1 MRPIVDSLNS
11 TRYFLR
17 MRFRETKRTFVA
29 PLATF
34 ICVAACSSPAPN
46 TKSVSAII
54 GGSGGALTSSDG
66 MVTLTVPAGALS
78 SNVTIIIGLATGVPS
93 GIVSQAYEIGPT
105 GTTFAVP
112 ATLTMPLIGG
122 LTALPLA
129 IATVV
134 NGQWSP
140 LATEVADDGLSAQLE
155 HLSPYAVIHESLT
168 GAGGTGGDVS
178 SKDSGGDGA
187 MAGSSGAA
195 GAGATN

>member
-1 MRPIVDSLNS
+1 MQPIVDFQDSMGS
-11 TRYFLR
+11 FLR
-17 MRFRETKRTFVA
+17 VRFRETRLSFVA
-29 PLATF
+29 MLAIFT
-34 ICVAACSSPAPN
+34 CVAACSSSGPN
-46 TKSVSAII
+46 TKSVSTTI
-54 GGSGGALTSSDG
+54 GASGGALMSSDG

-78 SNVTIIIGLATGVPS
+78 SNVTVTIGLATGAPS

-129 IATVV
+129 IATIV

-140 LATEVADDGLSAQLE
+140 LATEVADDVLSAQLE

-168 GAGGTGGDVS
+168 GAGGSGGDGS
-178 SKDSGGDGA
+178 GKDSGGDGE

-195 GAGATN
+195 GAGATD